1 MANEQTTVPLFVAA
15 EVLTAADMNLSAGTG
30 VPVFTNSTT
39 RDAGF
44 GGAGEKVL
52 AEGQL
57 CYLSDSNIVQYYD
70 SAAWA
75 TLGPTASK
83 IAQVLSTALTTTF
96 TTSSTS
102 FTDITGLSVAITPTL
117 NTSKILVMVQ
127 LSASQDVGVN
137 QAAARLVRD
146 STAIDI
152 GDAAGSRTSALN
164 QVRGQATDTPI
175 VLPATFLDSP
185 ATTSAITYKMQGIN
199 LSAGTF
205 YVNRSSGDT
214 NTNTTVRTAS
224 TITVM
229 EILA

>member
-1 MANEQTTVPLFVAA
+1 MPLTTYTAG
-15 EVLTAADMNLSAGTG
+15 EVLTAASLNANLSFAA
-30 VPVFTNSTT
+30 TNPLS
-39 RDAGF
+39 
-44 GGAGEKVL
+44 KV
-52 AEGQL
+52 G
-57 CYLSDSNIVQYYD
+57 
-70 SAAWA
+70 
-75 TLGPTASK
+75 
-83 IAQVLSTALTTTF
+83 QVLSTALTTTF

-127 LSASQDVGVN
+127 LVASQDVGVN

-152 GDAAGSRTSALN
+152 GDAAGSRTQALN

-175 VLPATFLDSP
+175 VLAATFLDSP
-185 ATTSAITYKMQGIN
+185 ATTSATTYKVQGKVFT
-199 LSAGTF
+199 SGTF

-214 NTNTTVRTAS
+214 NAQESPRTAS